1 MIQAGWGIELFV
13 GAAEAEF
20 QDEVLRGGVCRVM
33 AGEEGLGTG
42 LFEGK
47 FYDGAGRFFC
57 EAAAPVGAPE
67 MNSQFEDAVFESIG
81 TEAGATGVLL
91 RF

>member
-1 MIQAGWGIELFV
+1 VVQASGRIELFV

-33 AGEEGLGTG
+33 AGEEGLGAG
-42 LFEGK
+42 VFESE
-47 FYDGAGRFFC
+47 FYDGAGRFFG